1 MKTKKISDYPFWVQL
16 IGSPYTYFLM
26 ILKLFVIIP
35 IVVIA
40 YCNRISSKINH
51 P

>member
-16 IGSPYTYFLM
+16 IGSPYTYFLL

-40 YCNRISSKINH
+40 KCNRISSKIKH